1 MNPLSDREKTEAT
14 LAEMA
19 VTQVSDKLPSL
30 FDHYVGFE
38 LAEVNEDGT
47 KAAGMLGFS
56 IRGVEIYLPVIFLNG
71 RIKGTEVMN
80 LAFNDQY
87 VSATRQWVDY
97 IVSKS
102 HQSMGEPGD
111 MLRGVRGASPSL
123 RIFQTPGYGIGGSK
137 MASFADLAAGEDE
150 GGDLDVPTFLKRA
163 GEGVWRAFAEFALKE
178 PKVAAAMFEFYG
190 PKALHISDFDKDIS
204 VSKYASDMID
214 VAVEKTSTEDVK
226 FVESIDDPKAKAL
239 PAKSKGDLAI
249 TGIAVIDSRPD
260 KEKSIVLEEKHRV
273 RVTNPSQTGVY
284 EMLTQGALDPVKVI
298 IGVTPF
304 LIEAPSSPAP
314 GCVILNASS
323 TSNTGL
329 WHYNPT
335 GNHADPRRPVVIAE
349 SDLGDNDKFEKEVKS
364 RGSKLSSVQVHKT
377 YVLVDPDSRRI
388 SMPFTVIN
396 RVKSAF
402 QATSDWGK
410 SWIDAANV
418 QNEMFPR
425 ATKQPI
431 VHKEEGLRN
440 ASDKMPT
447 TVPDSVWVEL
457 SGAETGRIFLDGDR
471 LMVPENARVIEVVDN
486 NICCVNPSAT
496 YEENSIIPA
505 VAEEVSSAIRLADGS
520 IKKAGLVER
529 LAIGKEGG
537 GDLKV
542 SWRGKTLSLKTASAI
557 KVLVGRVGLSDLQA
571 RDLVARA
578 NEYESI
584 FEAVASGKTA
594 AAIDIPWP
602 ETDILVG
609 ETTYSGTPEV
619 GPQQYSMRGDFDGYV
634 DPSQDQ
640 FDPDIANYSAIQRSI
655 AGGSGDIISRAAES
669 GIKQVFDMSIVS
681 SLMRGGRIE
690 TQMEEDYLPAISKG
704 LDRASRVLLRFY
716 WSNSEF
722 SEVYGSEDIA
732 EFEDILL
739 SLIKTTGKVVL
750 FLTQKAGS
758 AQVNKSDVGALS
770 EISG

>member
-1 MNPLSDREKTEAT
+1 
-14 LAEMA
+14 
-19 VTQVSDKLPSL
+19 
-30 FDHYVGFE
+30 
-38 LAEVNEDGT
+38 
-47 KAAGMLGFS
+47 MLGFS
-56 IRGVEIYLPVIFLNG
+56 VRGVEIYLPVIFLNG

-111 MLRGVRGASPSL
+111 MVRGNRGASPSL

-137 MASFADLAAGEDE
+137 MASFADLATGEDE

-163 GEGVWRAFAEFALKE
+163 GAGVWRAFTEFALKE

-190 PKALHISDFDKDIS
+190 PKALHISDFDKGIS

-214 VAVEKTSTEDVK
+214 VAVEQTSTEEVK

-239 PAKSKGDLAI
+239 PVKSKGDLAI

-396 RVKSAF
+396 KVKSAF

-410 SWIDAANV
+410 SWMDAANV

-425 ATKQPI
+425 ATKQPR

-471 LMVPENARVIEVVDN
+471 LMVPDNARVIEVVDN
-486 NICCVNPSAT
+486 NMCCVGSPSGT
-496 YEENSIIPA
+496 YEESSIIPA

-584 FEAVASGKTA
+584 SEAVASGKTA

-602 ETDILVG
+602 ETDTLVG

-758 AQVNKSDVGALS
+758 AQINKSDVGALS